1 MARTSLKFLFLVLVF
16 QASNILSAAEIY
28 EVPRTQW
35 NHPDLQGV
43 WNFASNVPMERPEEF
58 GDRQFLTEE
67 EVLTAQRERF
77 SIGRRREPS
86 RTSTGIEAFYN
97 DTMWMERARTE
108 GVVRTSLLV
117 YPLNGRLPERIEDIE
132 HRPGGERDTPGER
145 PVRFVV
151 GGIGRDGP
159 EDRGLSERCLVGF
172 NAGPQLM
179 PSVYNNNVQ
188 IVQNR
193 DHVVIYAEMVHDARM
208 VRITSGP
215 SETELDEKVE
225 LWSGDSRGYWDGDT
239 LVVTTSNFNGLTQS
253 FEGYGSSRNKT
264 LTERFTRIDPE
275 TISYEFTIED
285 PSTFKDKLTAIVTL
299 AKVTSQLYEYA
310 CHEGNYGMG
319 NMLRAARN
327 RDATEFTDRVRDM
340 FRDR

>member
-117 YPLNGRLPERIEDIE
+117 YPLNGRLPERIEILSTVPVE
-132 HRPGGERDTPGER
+132 KEIHREKGRYALWLEVLGVTAPK
-145 PVRFVV
+145 
-151 GGIGRDGP
+151 IGDYQ
-159 EDRGLSERCLVGF
+159 
-172 NAGPQLM
+172 NAASLDSM
-179 PSVYNNNVQ
+179 
-188 IVQNR
+188 R
-193 DHVVIYAEMVHDARM
+193 DH
-208 VRITSGP
+208 S
-215 SETELDEKVE
+215 
-225 LWSGDSRGYWDGDT
+225 
-239 LVVTTSNFNGLTQS
+239 
-253 FEGYGSSRNKT
+253 
-264 LTERFTRIDPE
+264 
-275 TISYEFTIED
+275 
-285 PSTFKDKLTAIVTL
+285 
-299 AKVTSQLYEYA
+299 
-310 CHEGNYGMG
+310 
-319 NMLRAARN
+319 
-327 RDATEFTDRVRDM
+327 
-340 FRDR
+340 

>member
-1 MARTSLKFLFLVLVF
+1 MARNCFKSFLIILLI
-16 QASNILSAAEIY
+16 QAGSFLSAAENY
-28 EVPRTQW
+28 EIPRTQW
-35 NHPDLQGV
+35 GHPDLQGV
-43 WNFASNVPMERPEEF
+43 WNFASNVPMERQEEF

-67 EVLTAQRERF
+67 EILAAQRERF

-117 YPLNGRLPERIEDIE
+117 YPLNGRLPERVEGIE
-132 HRPGGERDTPGER
+132 HHPGGERDTPGER

-188 IVQNR
+188 IVQNK
-193 DHVVIYAEMVHDARM
+193 DQVVIFAEMVHDARI
-208 VRITSGP
+208 VNLSPGP
-215 SETELDEKVE
+215 ELDKSVG

-239 LVVTTSNFNGLTQS
+239 LVVTTKNFNGLTQS
-253 FEGYGSSRNKT
+253 FEGYGSSKNKI
-264 LTERFTRIDPE
+264 LTERFTRVDPE
-275 TISYEFTIED
+275 TINYEFTIED
-285 PSTFKDKLTAIVTL
+285 PSTFKDKLTAVVTL
-299 AKVTSQLYEYA
+299 AKVSSQLYEYA

-327 RDATEFTDRVRDM
+327 RDATEFTDRVREM